1 MDALSRHED
10 YGHNP
15 LTESELDPDPLAQL
29 QVWLTE
35 ADEFGVYEPNA
46 MVVGTVNAD
55 GAPTARTVLLRGLDD
70 RGLMFVTNY
79 ESRKGQA
86 ISAHARASAVF
97 GWYAMHRQVLVEGI
111 VARVEPGESDGYF
124 ATRPHGSQVSAW
136 ASDQSKPI
144 ANRAE
149 LEAQFHEAEQRFDGI
164 DVPRPDFWGGY
175 RIIPLRIEFWSGR
188 SSRRHDRIVFERPE
202 PSAAW
207 VVYRIQP

>member
-29 QVWLTE
+29 QVWLTQ

-111 VARVEPGESDGYF
+111 VGRVEPGESDAYF